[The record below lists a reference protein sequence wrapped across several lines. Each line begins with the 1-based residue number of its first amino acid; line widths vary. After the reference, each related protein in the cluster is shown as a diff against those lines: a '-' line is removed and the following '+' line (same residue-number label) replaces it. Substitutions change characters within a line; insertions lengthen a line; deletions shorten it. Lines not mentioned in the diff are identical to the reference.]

1 MYGALTMHCTQCGGP
16 IAAEAKSCPSCGEP
30 ILFVEGKRVAQ
41 EAPEKKSSRTLIF
54 GGSLVVVILLAIYGA
69 LHFEVM
75 SPTTV
80 FELARTALPDWF
92 SEKPT
97 ASAPQRKSHAPAAR
111 RAKAR
116 TLAVDGKGYV
126 RLSGALGDIMKE
138 KAEFATEDAV
148 FGGKGSLRVVVKID
162 KGYMRAIYPKYPDQ
176 SVHGEMA
183 IFGDDQVRC
192 AGVFGDGSHYWG
204 LCTGKKP
211 AMLEA
216 TNGPS
221 VGTYRTAP
229 GDFFYVESS
238 GINRVIYR
246 LRFQKS

>member
-1 MYGALTMHCTQCGGP
+1 MHCTQCGGQ
-16 IAAEAKSCPSCGEP
+16 ITAEAKSCPSCGEP
-30 ILFVEGKRVAQ
+30 ILYAEGKQVAHDAPKKTSRV
-41 EAPEKKSSRTLIF
+41 LIF
-54 GGSLVVVILLAIYGA
+54 GGSLIVAILLAIYGA

-75 SPTTV
+75 SSATV
-80 FELARTALPDWF
+80 LELARTALPDWF

-97 ASAPQRKSHAPAAR
+97 ASSPQKKTRVPAAR
-111 RAKAR
+111 RAKASA
-116 TLAVDGKGYV
+116 LAVDEKGYI
-126 RLSGALGDIMKE
+126 RLSGALGDIMKV

-162 KGYMRAIYPKYPDQ
+162 KGYMRAIYPKYPNQ

-211 AMLEA
+211 ATLEA

-221 VGTYRTAP
+221 VGEYRTAP

-238 GINRVIYR
+238 GVNRVIYR
-246 LRFQKS
+246 LRLQKKS